1 MKINI
6 FWIFGVL
13 QSLTLGV
20 IIMIL
25 FISLNSIESIEIGLD
40 TQILLSILF
49 PLFLLLTEYTIY
61 SKK

>member
-1 MKINI
+1 MKNNI

-13 QSLTLGV
+13 QSLTLGA
-20 IIMIL
+20 IIMIV
-25 FISLNSIESIEIGLD
+25 FTSLNSIESIEIGLD

-49 PLFLLLTEYTIY
+49 PLFLLLTEYSIY

>member
-1 MKINI
+1 MKNNI

>member
-1 MKINI
+1 MKNNI

-20 IIMIL
+20 IIMII
-25 FISLNSIESIEIGLD
+25 FMSLNSIESIEIGLD

-49 PLFLLLTEYTIY
+49 PFFLLLTEYSIY